1 MLLDEFD
8 IFEKIGLSLGY
19 MTKKI
24 YLCGK
29 FNHGDYMNWLK
40 SLFFGSGVPHSIF
53 ILTLAIACGIYLSH
67 RLKFKGITLGITW
80 ILFCAIA
87 MSHFGMH
94 LDPVVETFSKDF
106 GLILF
111 VYSIGLQVGPSF
123 FSSFGKGG
131 IKLNILAMS
140 AVILSCLTAYII
152 HLISGEDIATM
163 TGVLFGAVTNTP
175 GLGAAEQAF
184 ADITGTTN
192 ADIASG
198 YAMAYPLGVVGIIL
212 SLLAMRWIF
221 RINIDKEKEQI
232 AAESEVQK
240 EIEHIDILLA
250 NPQVEGA
257 SIRDLSALC
266 NMNLIVSRLVRP
278 DGEDELPDVDTILH
292 VGDRIRIV
300 IDQEHKKSVLLLG
313 METTIQTDNKQQAH
327 LVSRNIIVTK
337 PELNGK
343 RIGDL
348 NIRSTYH
355 VSITRIRR
363 AGIELLATRDLYL
376 QLGDKITVVGEER
389 AVNKIESLFG
399 NSTKRLD
406 MPNLVSIFVGIALGV
421 ALGLLPIALPG
432 LSQPFKLGLA
442 GGSLIVAIL
451 MSCFGPKLHI
461 VTYTTSSAN
470 LMIREIGIAMFLAAV
485 GFGAG
490 KTFIQTL
497 VEGGY
502 VWIGY
507 GVIITLIPL
516 LIIGVIGRKWL
527 KLDYFTLMGLLAGS
541 TTNPP
546 ALSYATTLTTS
557 NDRAAVSYSTVY
569 PLTMFL
575 RVLTGQLM
583 ILLFL

>member
-1 MLLDEFD
+1 
-8 IFEKIGLSLGY
+8 
-19 MTKKI
+19 
-24 YLCGK
+24 
-29 FNHGDYMNWLK
+29 MNWLD
-40 SLFFGSGVPHSIF
+40 SLFFGTGVPHSIF
-53 ILTLAIACGIYLSH
+53 VLTLAIACGIFLSH

-87 MSHFGMH
+87 FAHFGMH
-94 LDPVVETFSKDF
+94 IDPMVESFAKDF

-131 IKLNILAMS
+131 IKLNLLAMS
-140 AVILSCLTAYII
+140 VVLLGCATAYAI
-152 HLISGEDIATM
+152 HRISGVDIATM

-175 GLGAAEQAF
+175 GLGAAQQAF
-184 ADITGTTN
+184 SDITGATN
-192 ADIASG
+192 PNIASG

-212 SLLAMRWIF
+212 VLLIMRWVF
-221 RINIDKEKEQI
+221 RIRLDKEEERVL
-232 AAESEVQK
+232 AESEAPR
-240 EIEHIDILLA
+240 EIEYIDILLT

-257 SIRDLSALC
+257 HVRDLSQLC
-266 NMNLIVSRLVRP
+266 HMNLIVSRLVRP
-278 DGEDELPDVDTILH
+278 NGEDELPDVDTILH
-292 VGDRIRIV
+292 VGDRIRV
-300 IDQEHKKSVLLLG
+300 VVDMENKKSVLLLG
-313 METTIQTDNKQQAH
+313 METSLPTDHKAQAH
-327 LVSRNIIVTK
+327 LVSRHIVVTK
-337 PELNGK
+337 SELNGK

-348 NIRSTYH
+348 NVRATYH

-376 QLGDKITVVGEER
+376 QLGDRITVVGEER
-389 AVNKIESLFG
+389 AVDKVEKLFG
-399 NSTKRLD
+399 NSAKRLD
-406 MPNLVSIFVGIALGV
+406 IPNLASIFLGIAIGV
-421 ALGLLPIALPG
+421 AFGMLPIVLPG
-432 LSQPFKLGLA
+432 LSQPFKLGIA

-451 MSCFGPKLHI
+451 LGCFGPKMHI
-461 VTYTTSSAN
+461 ITYTTSSAN

-490 KTFIQTL
+490 KTFISTL
-497 VEGGY
+497 LDGGY

-507 GVIITLIPL
+507 GVIITLLPL
-516 LIIGVIGRKWL
+516 LIVGVIGRLWL

-546 ALSYATTLTTS
+546 ALAYATTVS
-557 NDRAAVSYSTVY
+557 SANDRSAVAYSTVY

>member
-1 MLLDEFD
+1 
-8 IFEKIGLSLGY
+8 
-19 MTKKI
+19 
-24 YLCGK
+24 
-29 FNHGDYMNWLK
+29 MNWLD
-40 SLFFGSGVPHSIF
+40 SLFLGTGVPHSIF
-53 ILTLAIACGIYLSH
+53 ILTIAIAAGISLSH

-94 LDPVVETFSKDF
+94 LDPVVETFAKDF

-131 IKLNILAMS
+131 IKLNLLAMTI
-140 AVILSCLTAYII
+140 VFLSCVTAYII
-152 HLISGEDIATM
+152 HLLSGEDIATM

-175 GLGAAEQAF
+175 GLGAAQQAF
-184 ADITGTTN
+184 SDITGTMN
-192 ADIASG
+192 PNIASG
-198 YAMAYPLGVVGIIL
+198 YAMAYPLGVVGIITA
-212 SLLAMRWIF
+212 LLAMRWFFHIKL
-221 RINIDKEKEQI
+221 DKEEERVV
-232 AAESEVQK
+232 AESTAQK
-240 EIEHIDILLA
+240 EIEFIDILLA

-257 SIRDLSALC
+257 HIRELSQLC
-266 NMNLIVSRLVRP
+266 HMNLIVSRLVRP
-278 DGEDELPDVDTILH
+278 NGEDELPDVDTILH
-292 VGDRIRIV
+292 VGDRIRV
-300 IDQEHKKSVLLLG
+300 VVDKENEKSVLLLG
-313 METTIQTDNKQQAH
+313 METSLPTNEKAHAH
-327 LVSRNIIVTK
+327 LVSRHVVVTK

-348 NIRSTYH
+348 NVRATYH

-376 QLGDKITVVGEER
+376 QLGDRITVVGEER
-389 AVNKIESLFG
+389 AVDKVEKLFG

-406 MPNLVSIFVGIALGV
+406 IPNLASIFLGLALGV
-421 ALGLLPIALPG
+421 AAGVLPIMLPG
-432 LSQPFKLGLA
+432 LAQPFKLGIA

-451 MSCFGPKLHI
+451 MSCFGPKMHI

-490 KTFIQTL
+490 KTFLPTL
-497 VEGGY
+497 LEGGY

-507 GVIITLIPL
+507 GVIITLLPL
-516 LIIGVIGRKWL
+516 LLVGLIARWWL
-527 KLDYFTLMGLLAGS
+527 KLDYFSLMGLLAGS

-546 ALSYATTLTTS
+546 ALAYATTVS
-557 NDRAAVSYSTVY
+557 SANDRAAVAYSTVY

>member
-1 MLLDEFD
+1 
-8 IFEKIGLSLGY
+8 
-19 MTKKI
+19 
-24 YLCGK
+24 
-29 FNHGDYMNWLK
+29 MNWLD
-40 SLFFGSGVPHSIF
+40 SLFFGTGVPHSIF
-53 ILTLAIACGIYLSH
+53 ILTIAIAAGISLSH

-94 LDPVVETFSKDF
+94 LDPVVETFAKDF

-131 IKLNILAMS
+131 IKLNLLAMTI
-140 AVILSCLTAYII
+140 VFLSCATAYII
-152 HLISGEDIATM
+152 HLLSGEDIATM

-175 GLGAAEQAF
+175 GLGAAQQAF
-184 ADITGTTN
+184 SDITGTMN
-192 ADIASG
+192 PNIASG
-198 YAMAYPLGVVGIIL
+198 YAMAYPLGVVGIITA
-212 SLLAMRWIF
+212 LLAMRWFFHIKL
-221 RINIDKEKEQI
+221 DKEEERVV
-232 AAESEVQK
+232 AESTAQK
-240 EIEHIDILLA
+240 EIEFIDILLA

-257 SIRDLSALC
+257 HIRELSQLC
-266 NMNLIVSRLVRP
+266 HMNLIVSRLVRP
-278 DGEDELPDVDTILH
+278 NGEDELPDVDTILH
-292 VGDRIRIV
+292 VGDRIRV
-300 IDQEHKKSVLLLG
+300 VVDKENEKSVLLLG
-313 METTIQTDNKQQAH
+313 METSLPTNEKAHAH
-327 LVSRNIIVTK
+327 LVSRHVVVTK

-348 NIRSTYH
+348 NVRATYH

-376 QLGDKITVVGEER
+376 QLGDRITVVGEER
-389 AVNKIESLFG
+389 AVDKVEKLFG

-406 MPNLVSIFVGIALGV
+406 IPNLASIFLGLALGV
-421 ALGLLPIALPG
+421 AAGLLPIMLPG
-432 LSQPFKLGLA
+432 LAQPFKLGIA

-451 MSCFGPKLHI
+451 MSCFGPKMHI

-490 KTFIQTL
+490 KTFLPTL
-497 VEGGY
+497 LEGGY

-507 GVIITLIPL
+507 GVIITLLPL
-516 LIIGVIGRKWL
+516 LLVGLIARWWL
-527 KLDYFTLMGLLAGS
+527 KLDYFSLMGLLAGS

-546 ALSYATTLTTS
+546 ALAYATTVS
-557 NDRAAVSYSTVY
+557 SANDRAAVAYSTVY

>member
-1 MLLDEFD
+1 
-8 IFEKIGLSLGY
+8 
-19 MTKKI
+19 
-24 YLCGK
+24 
-29 FNHGDYMNWLK
+29 MNWLN
-40 SLFFGSGVPHSIF
+40 SLFFGTGVPHSIF
-53 ILTLAIACGIYLSH
+53 ILTLAITCGIFLSH

-80 ILFCAIA
+80 ILFCAIG

-94 LDPVVETFSKDF
+94 LDPMVETFAKDF

-123 FSSFGKGG
+123 FSSFGQGG

-140 AVILSCLTAYII
+140 VVLLGCVTAYLI
-152 HLISGEDIATM
+152 HLFSGVDIATM

-175 GLGAAEQAF
+175 GLGAAQQAF
-184 ADITGTTN
+184 ADITGVN
-192 ADIASG
+192 NPDIASG

-212 SLLAMRWIF
+212 AILTMRWVF
-221 RINIDKEKEQI
+221 RIRIDKEEERVKN
-232 AAESEVQK
+232 ESEVQK
-240 EIEHIDILLA
+240 EIEYIDILLT

-257 SIRDLSALC
+257 HIRDLSRLC
-266 NMNLIVSRLVRP
+266 HMNLIVSRLVRP
-278 DGEDELPDVDTILH
+278 NGEDELPDVDTVLH
-292 VGDRIRIV
+292 VGDRIRV
-300 IDQEHKKSVLLLG
+300 VVDKENEPSVLLLG
-313 METTIQTDNKQQAH
+313 METTLPTNEKAQAH
-327 LVSRNIIVTK
+327 LVSRHVVVTK

-348 NIRSTYH
+348 NVRATYH

-376 QLGDKITVVGEER
+376 QLGDRITVVGEER
-389 AVNKIESLFG
+389 AVDKVEKLFG

-406 MPNLVSIFVGIALGV
+406 VPNLASIFLGIAFGV
-421 ALGLLPIALPG
+421 AIGVLPIMLPG
-432 LSQPFKLGLA
+432 LSQPFKLGIA

-451 MSCFGPKLHI
+451 LGCFGPKMHV

-490 KTFIQTL
+490 KTFVPTL
-497 VEGGY
+497 LDGGY

-507 GVIITLIPL
+507 GVIITLLPL
-516 LIIGVIGRKWL
+516 LIVGTIGRLWL
-527 KLDYFTLMGLLAGS
+527 NLDYFTLMGLIAGS
-541 TTNPP
+541 TTDPP
-546 ALSYATTLTTS
+546 ALAYATTLS
-557 NDRAAVSYSTVY
+557 SNNDRAAVAYSTVY

-583 ILLFL
+583 ILLFV

>member
-1 MLLDEFD
+1 M
-8 IFEKIGLSLGY
+8 
-19 MTKKI
+19 
-24 YLCGK
+24 
-29 FNHGDYMNWLK
+29 
-40 SLFFGSGVPHSIF
+40 SLFFGTGVPHSIF
-53 ILTLAIACGIYLSH
+53 ILTIAIACGIFLSH
-67 RLKFKGITLGITW
+67 RLKIKGISLGITW

-94 LDPVVETFSKDF
+94 LDPIVETFAKDF

-131 IKLNILAMS
+131 LKLNILAMS
-140 AVILSCLTAYII
+140 IILLGCLTTYLI
-152 HLISGEDIATM
+152 HLFSGEDIATM

-175 GLGAAEQAF
+175 GLGAAQQSF
-184 ADITGTTN
+184 TDLTGEVN
-192 ADIASG
+192 PNIASG
-198 YAMAYPLGVVGIIL
+198 YAMAYPLGVVGIIVVI
-212 SLLAMRWIF
+212 LAMRWFF
-221 RINIDKEKEQI
+221 RIRLDKEEQRV

-240 EIEHIDILLA
+240 EIEYIDILLT
-250 NPQVEGA
+250 NPQTEGVH
-257 SIRDLSALC
+257 IRDLSVLC
-266 NMNLIVSRLVRP
+266 HMNLIVSRLVRP
-278 DGEDELPDVDTILH
+278 DGQDELPDVDTILH
-292 VGDRIRIV
+292 VGDRIRV
-300 IDQEHKKSVLLLG
+300 VVDKENEKSILLLG
-313 METTIQTDNKQQAH
+313 METSLPVDHKAQAH
-327 LVSRNIIVTK
+327 LVSRHVVVTK

-348 NIRSTYH
+348 NVRATYH

-376 QLGDKITVVGEER
+376 QLGDRITVVGEER
-389 AVNKIESLFG
+389 AVDKVEKLFG

-406 MPNLVSIFVGIALGV
+406 IPNLASIFLGLALGIAAGM
-421 ALGLLPIALPG
+421 LPIMLPG
-432 LSQPFKLGLA
+432 LAQPFKLGIA

-451 MSCFGPKLHI
+451 MSCFGPKMHI

-490 KTFIQTL
+490 KTFIPTL
-497 VEGGY
+497 LDGGY

-507 GVIITLIPL
+507 GIIITMVPILIVGTIARL
-516 LIIGVIGRKWL
+516 WL
-527 KLDYFTLMGLLAGS
+527 KLDYFTLMGLIAGS
-541 TTNPP
+541 TTDPP
-546 ALSYATTLTTS
+546 ALAYATSVSST
-557 NDRAAVSYSTVY
+557 NDRAAVAYSTVY

>member
-1 MLLDEFD
+1 MD
-8 IFEKIGLSLGY
+8 
-19 MTKKI
+19 
-24 YLCGK
+24 
-29 FNHGDYMNWLK
+29 WLN
-40 SLFFGSGVPHSIF
+40 SLFFGTGVPHSIF
-53 ILTLAIACGIYLSH
+53 ILTLAIACGISLSH

-87 MSHFGMH
+87 MSHYGMH
-94 LDPVVETFSKDF
+94 LDPMVETFAKDF

-131 IKLNILAMS
+131 IKLNMLA
-140 AVILSCLTAYII
+140 LSIVLLGCVTAYV
-152 HLISGEDIATM
+152 ISLLSGVDIATM

-175 GLGAAEQAF
+175 GLGAAQQAF
-184 ADITGTTN
+184 ADITGN
-192 ADIASG
+192 VNPNIASG
-198 YAMAYPLGVVGIIL
+198 YAMAYPLGVVGIITVI
-212 SLLAMRWIF
+212 LAMRWFF
-221 RINIDKEKEQI
+221 RIKLDKEE
-232 AAESEVQK
+232 ARVVAESEVQK
-240 EIEHIDILLA
+240 EVQYMDVLLT

-257 SIRDLSALC
+257 HIRELGQLC
-266 NMNLIVSRLVRP
+266 HMNLIVSRLLRP
-278 DGEDELPDVDTILH
+278 NGEDELPDVETVLH
-292 VGDRIRIV
+292 VGDRIRV
-300 IDQEHKKSVLLLG
+300 VVDKENEKSVLLLG
-313 METTIQTDNKQQAH
+313 METTLPTDHKAQAH
-327 LVSRNIIVTK
+327 LVSRHVIVTK

-348 NIRSTYH
+348 NVRATYH

-363 AGIELLATRDLYL
+363 AGVELLATRDLYL
-376 QLGDKITVVGEER
+376 QLGDRITVVGEER
-389 AVNKIESLFG
+389 AVDKVESLFG

-406 MPNLVSIFVGIALGV
+406 IPNLASIFLGIALGV
-421 ALGLLPIALPG
+421 LAGVVPIMLPG
-432 LSQPFKLGLA
+432 LAQPFKLGIA
-442 GGSLIVAIL
+442 GGSLIIAIL
-451 MSCFGPKLHI
+451 MSCFGPKMHI
-461 VTYTTSSAN
+461 ITYTTSSAN

-490 KTFIQTL
+490 KTFIPTL
-497 VEGGY
+497 LDGGY

-507 GVIITLIPL
+507 GVIITLLPL
-516 LIIGVIGRKWL
+516 LLVGVVARLWL

-546 ALSYATTLTTS
+546 ALAYATTVS
-557 NDRAAVSYSTVY
+557 SANDRAAVAYSTVY

>member
-1 MLLDEFD
+1 MD
-8 IFEKIGLSLGY
+8 
-19 MTKKI
+19 
-24 YLCGK
+24 
-29 FNHGDYMNWLK
+29 WLN
-40 SLFFGSGVPHSIF
+40 SLFFGTGVPHSIF
-53 ILTLAIACGIYLSH
+53 ILTLAIAGGISLSH
-67 RLKFKGITLGITW
+67 HLKFKGITLGITW

-94 LDPVVETFSKDF
+94 LDPMVETFAKDF

-131 IKLNILAMS
+131 IKLNMLA
-140 AVILSCLTAYII
+140 LSIVLLGCVTAYV
-152 HLISGEDIATM
+152 ISLLSGVDIATM

-175 GLGAAEQAF
+175 GLGAAQQAF
-184 ADITGTTN
+184 SDITGASN
-192 ADIASG
+192 PNIASG
-198 YAMAYPLGVVGIIL
+198 YAMAYPLGVVGIIAVI
-212 SLLAMRWIF
+212 LAMRWFF
-221 RINIDKEKEQI
+221 RIKLDKEE
-232 AAESEVQK
+232 ARVMAESEVQK
-240 EIEHIDILLA
+240 EVEFIDVLLT

-257 SIRDLSALC
+257 HIRELGQLC
-266 NMNLIVSRLVRP
+266 HMNLIVSRLLRP
-278 DGEDELPDVDTILH
+278 NGEDELPDVETVLH
-292 VGDRIRIV
+292 VGDRIRV
-300 IDQEHKKSVLLLG
+300 VVDKENEKSVLLLG
-313 METTIQTDNKQQAH
+313 METTLPTDHKAQAH
-327 LVSRNIIVTK
+327 LVSRHVIVTK

-348 NIRSTYH
+348 NVRATYH

-363 AGIELLATRDLYL
+363 AGVELLATRDLYL
-376 QLGDKITVVGEER
+376 QLGDRITVVGEER
-389 AVNKIESLFG
+389 AVDKVESLFG

-406 MPNLVSIFVGIALGV
+406 IPNLASIFLGIALGV
-421 ALGLLPIALPG
+421 LAGVVPIMLPG
-432 LSQPFKLGLA
+432 LAQPFKLGIA
-442 GGSLIVAIL
+442 GGSLIIAIL
-451 MSCFGPKLHI
+451 MSCFGPKMHI
-461 VTYTTSSAN
+461 ITYTTSSAN

-490 KTFIQTL
+490 KTFIPTL
-497 VEGGY
+497 LDGGY

-507 GVIITLIPL
+507 GVIITLLPL
-516 LIIGVIGRKWL
+516 LLVGVVARLWF

-546 ALSYATTLTTS
+546 ALAYATTVS
-557 NDRAAVSYSTVY
+557 SANDRAAVAYSTVY

>member
-1 MLLDEFD
+1 MD
-8 IFEKIGLSLGY
+8 
-19 MTKKI
+19 
-24 YLCGK
+24 
-29 FNHGDYMNWLK
+29 WLN
-40 SLFFGSGVPHSIF
+40 SLFFGTGVPHSIF
-53 ILTLAIACGIYLSH
+53 ILTLAIAGGISLSH
-67 RLKFKGITLGITW
+67 HLKFKGITLGITW

-94 LDPVVETFSKDF
+94 LDPMVETFAKDF

-131 IKLNILAMS
+131 IKLNMLALS
-140 AVILSCLTAYII
+140 IVLLGCITTYVISLLS
-152 HLISGEDIATM
+152 GVDIATM

-175 GLGAAEQAF
+175 GLGAAQQAF
-184 ADITGTTN
+184 ADITGASN
-192 ADIASG
+192 PNIASG
-198 YAMAYPLGVVGIIL
+198 YAMAYPLGVVGIIAVI
-212 SLLAMRWIF
+212 LAMRWFF
-221 RINIDKEKEQI
+221 RIKLDKEE
-232 AAESEVQK
+232 ARVMAESEVQK
-240 EIEHIDILLA
+240 EVEFIDVLLT

-257 SIRDLSALC
+257 HIRELGQLC
-266 NMNLIVSRLVRP
+266 HMNLIVSRLLRP
-278 DGEDELPDVDTILH
+278 NGEDELPDVETVLH
-292 VGDRIRIV
+292 VGDRIRV
-300 IDQEHKKSVLLLG
+300 VVDKENEKSVLLLG
-313 METTIQTDNKQQAH
+313 METSLPTDHKAQAH
-327 LVSRNIIVTK
+327 LVSRHVIVTK

-348 NIRSTYH
+348 NVRATYH

-363 AGIELLATRDLYL
+363 AGVELLATRDLYL
-376 QLGDKITVVGEER
+376 QLGDRITVVGEER
-389 AVNKIESLFG
+389 AVDKVEQLFG

-406 MPNLVSIFVGIALGV
+406 IPNLASIFLGIALGV
-421 ALGLLPIALPG
+421 LAGVVPIMLPG
-432 LSQPFKLGLA
+432 LAQPFKLGIA
-442 GGSLIVAIL
+442 GGSLIIAIL
-451 MSCFGPKLHI
+451 MSCFGPKMHI
-461 VTYTTSSAN
+461 ITYTTSSAN

-490 KTFIQTL
+490 KTFIPTL
-497 VEGGY
+497 LDGGY

-507 GVIITLIPL
+507 GVIITLLPL
-516 LIIGVIGRKWL
+516 LLVGVVARLWL

-546 ALSYATTLTTS
+546 ALAYATTVS
-557 NDRAAVSYSTVY
+557 SANDRAAVAYSTVY

>member
-1 MLLDEFD
+1 
-8 IFEKIGLSLGY
+8 
-19 MTKKI
+19 
-24 YLCGK
+24 
-29 FNHGDYMNWLK
+29 MNWLNG
-40 SLFFGSGVPHSIF
+40 LFFGSGVPHSIF
-53 ILTLAIACGIYLSH
+53 ILTVAIACGIYLSH

-94 LDPVVETFSKDF
+94 IDPVVETFAKDF

-123 FSSFGKGG
+123 FSSFGQGG
-131 IKLNILAMS
+131 IKLNLLAVS
-140 AVILSCLTAYII
+140 IVLLSCVTAYLI
-152 HLISGEDIATM
+152 HLFSGEDIATM
-163 TGVLFGAVTNTP
+163 TGVLCGAVTNTP
-175 GLGAAEQAF
+175 GLGAAQQAF
-184 ADITGTTN
+184 TDMTGEVN
-192 ADIASG
+192 PNIASG
-198 YAMAYPLGVVGIIL
+198 YAMAYPLGVVGIIM
-212 SLLAMRWIF
+212 SILAMRWIF
-221 RINIDKEKEQI
+221 KIKIEKEEERL
-232 AAESEVQK
+232 AAESSAQK
-240 EIEHIDILLA
+240 EVEYIDILLA

-257 SIRDLSALC
+257 HIRDLSQLC
-266 NMNLIVSRLVRP
+266 HMNLIVSRLIRP
-278 DGEDELPDVDTILH
+278 NGEDELPDVDTVLH
-292 VGDRIRIV
+292 VGDRIRV
-300 IDQEHKKSVLLLG
+300 VVDKENEKSVLLLG
-313 METTIQTDNKQQAH
+313 METSLPTDHKAQAH
-327 LVSRNIIVTK
+327 LVSRHVIVTK

-348 NIRSTYH
+348 NVRATYH

-376 QLGDKITVVGEER
+376 QLGDRITVVGEER
-389 AVNKIESLFG
+389 AVDKVEKLFG

-406 MPNLVSIFVGIALGV
+406 IPNLASIFLGLALGIAAGV
-421 ALGLLPIALPG
+421 LPIALPG
-432 LSQPFKLGLA
+432 LAQPFKLGIA

-451 MSCFGPKLHI
+451 MSCFGPKMHI

-490 KTFIQTL
+490 KTFIPTL
-497 VEGGY
+497 LDGGY

-507 GVIITLIPL
+507 GVIITLLPL
-516 LIIGVIGRKWL
+516 LLVGMVARLWL
-527 KLDYFTLMGLLAGS
+527 KLDYFSLMGLLAGS

-546 ALSYATTLTTS
+546 ALAYSTTVS
-557 NDRAAVSYSTVY
+557 SANDRAAVAYSTVY